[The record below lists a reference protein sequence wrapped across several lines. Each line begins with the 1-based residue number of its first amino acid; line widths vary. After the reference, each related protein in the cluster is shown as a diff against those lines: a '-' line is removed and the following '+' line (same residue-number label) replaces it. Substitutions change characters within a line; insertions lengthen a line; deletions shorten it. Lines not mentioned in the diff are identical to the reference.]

1 MEKPEKSK
9 KKMSASKK
17 IMLAILL
24 GPKGGILLA
33 PVMLK
38 KLFPG
43 IDITAFLLMKMGFGA
58 LFFSLYKKLKP
69 KKDGKFIDE
78 SDTKAT
84 MMKKFAVGGLKSIA
98 QLSLITGSIF
108 AATAPN
114 SVLTPL
120 FTKLGFF
127 SGMSP

>member
-1 MEKPEKSK
+1 MDKPK
-9 KKMSASKK
+9 KKMSTSKK
-17 IMLAILL
+17 IMLALLL

-43 IDITAFLLMKMGFGA
+43 IDITVFLLMKMGFGA
-58 LFFSLYKKLKP
+58 LLFTLYKKLKP
-69 KKDGKFIDE
+69 KKGGKFIDE
-78 SDTKAT
+78 SDSQTT
-84 MMKKFAVGGLKSIA
+84 MMKKFAIGGLKSIG
-98 QLSLITGSIF
+98 QLGLITGSIF

-114 SVLTPL
+114 SILTPL
-120 FTKLGFF
+120 FAKLGFF